1 MGSNSLL
8 DYESIF
14 YGQMTDISAIYQGK
28 LSTLDKI
35 RVSPMSR
42 AYTFSDS
49 IYEVIPYFLGKPL
62 CFREHFERM
71 TESAN
76 QMNMNVDFNSVG
88 HDIEQLEFA
97 LADQDGYIYYQISRG
112 IDMIRSHLYQDDLEI
127 ERFGYAMPSTSSS
140 TPISAMLCDDDR
152 WGKCNIKST
161 SLLGNVLSM
170 NKAKSLGCQEVVM
183 HRDGFMTEAGA
194 SNVFYFD
201 SSGAVRTSALS
212 ENILPGITRQILIKA
227 LEGTSYCVQ
236 EGKCDVEDFNTSPCI
251 WLTSS
256 TKGLLPITNLIGTD
270 YVLQENYKGYMEISE
285 FFKSAMQSHLEA

>member
-1 MGSNSLL
+1 
-8 DYESIF
+8 
-14 YGQMTDISAIYQGK
+14 MTDISAIYQGK

-62 CFREHFERM
+62 CFREHFDRM

-76 QMNMNVDFNSVG
+76 QMNMNVDFKSVR
-88 HDIEQLEFA
+88 HDIKQLEST

-127 ERFGYAMPSTSSS
+127 ERFGYAMQSTSSS
-140 TPISAMLCDDDR
+140 SPISAMLCEDDR

-183 HRDGFMTEAGA
+183 QRGGFMTEAGA

-201 SSGAVRTSALS
+201 SSGVVRTSALS
-212 ENILPGITRQILIKA
+212 ENILPGITRQILINA

-256 TKGLLPITNLIGTD
+256 TKGLLPIKNLIGTD
-270 YVLQENYKGYMEISE
+270 YVLQENYEGYLEISD

>member
-1 MGSNSLL
+1 
-8 DYESIF
+8 
-14 YGQMTDISAIYQGK
+14 MTDISAIYQGK

-62 CFREHFERM
+62 CFREHFDRM

-76 QMNMNVDFNSVG
+76 QMNMNVDFKTVR
-88 HDIEQLEFA
+88 HDIKQLEST

-127 ERFGYAMPSTSSS
+127 ERFGYAMQSTSTSS
-140 TPISAMLCDDDR
+140 PISAMLCEDDR

-183 HRDGFMTEAGA
+183 QRGGFMTEAGA

-201 SSGAVRTSALS
+201 SSGVVRTSALS
-212 ENILPGITRQILIKA
+212 ENILPGITRQILINA

-236 EGKCDVEDFNTSPCI
+236 EGKCDVDDFNTSPCI

-256 TKGLLPITNLIGTD
+256 TKGLLPIKNLIGTD
-270 YVLQENYKGYMEISE
+270 YVFQENYEGYLEISD

>member
-1 MGSNSLL
+1 
-8 DYESIF
+8 
-14 YGQMTDISAIYQGK
+14 MTDISAIYQGK

-62 CFREHFERM
+62 CFREHFDRM

-76 QMNMNVDFNSVG
+76 QMNMKVDFKSVR
-88 HDIEQLEFA
+88 HDIKQLEST

-127 ERFGYAMPSTSSS
+127 ERFGYAMQSTSTSS
-140 TPISAMLCDDDR
+140 PISAMLCEDDR

-183 HRDGFMTEAGA
+183 QRGGFMTEAGA

-201 SSGAVRTSALS
+201 SSGVVRTSALS
-212 ENILPGITRQILIKA
+212 ENILPGITRQILINA

-256 TKGLLPITNLIGTD
+256 TKGLLPIKNLIGTD
-270 YVLQENYKGYMEISE
+270 YVLQENYEGYLEISD

>member
-270 YVLQENYKGYMEISE
+270 YVLQENYKGYIEISE

>member
-1 MGSNSLL
+1 
-8 DYESIF
+8 
-14 YGQMTDISAIYQGK
+14 MTDISAIYQGK

-62 CFREHFERM
+62 CFREHFDRM

-76 QMNMNVDFNSVG
+76 QMNMNVDFKSVR
-88 HDIEQLEFA
+88 HDIKQLEST

-127 ERFGYAMPSTSSS
+127 ERFGYAMQSTSSS
-140 TPISAMLCDDDR
+140 SPISAMLCEDDR

-183 HRDGFMTEAGA
+183 QRGGFMTEAGA

-201 SSGAVRTSALS
+201 SSGVVRTSALS
-212 ENILPGITRQILIKA
+212 ENILPGITRQILINA

-236 EGKCDVEDFNTSPCI
+236 EGKCDVDDFNTSPCI

-256 TKGLLPITNLIGTD
+256 TKGLLPIKNLIGTD
-270 YVLQENYKGYMEISE
+270 YVFQENYEGYLEISD